1 MTTVLN
7 NSLENE
13 WSRVQSLNV
22 RDLTLGHCKK
32 YKYVKSDALL
42 SSSSINLINF
52 FLFIYLLHHI
62 NSRKFPIKPYDICK
76 RLKY

>member
-42 SSSSINLINF
+42 SSSSINF
-52 FLFIYLLHHI
+52 Q
-62 NSRKFPIKPYDICK
+62 
-76 RLKY
+76 